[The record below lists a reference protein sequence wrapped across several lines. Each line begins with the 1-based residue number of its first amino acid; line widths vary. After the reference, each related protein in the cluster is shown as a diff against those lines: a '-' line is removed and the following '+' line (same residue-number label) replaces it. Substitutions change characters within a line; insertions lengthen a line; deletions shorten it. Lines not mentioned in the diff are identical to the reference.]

1 MRTLS
6 IPYYFPSNTKTPS
19 KTIEYRFDPNDQH
32 RGEKVLSITR
42 SSELNYQPEQN
53 KTNILT
59 ITKTQWPAF
68 CNWVKQEVI
77 KAGKTES
84 NPLFISDPDKVVKFS
99 FNREEEHK
107 GSRFICIKKKVTR
120 PGQLIYQHVAI
131 AKDDWPKFSKWIHEV
146 IEEKPAF

>member
-1 MRTLS
+1 MKTLT
-6 IPYYFPSNTKTPS
+6 IPYYFPSTKTPS
-19 KTIEYRFDPNDQH
+19 KTIEYRFNTNDQH
-32 RGEKVLSITR
+32 KGERCLSITR
-42 SSELNYQPEQN
+42 SSQLNYQSGQN

-59 ITKTQWPAF
+59 ITKPQWPAF

-77 KAGKTES
+77 NTGKTES
-84 NPLFISDPDKVVKFS
+84 KPLFISDPDKVVKFI

-120 PGQLIYQHVAI
+120 PGQLIYQNVAI